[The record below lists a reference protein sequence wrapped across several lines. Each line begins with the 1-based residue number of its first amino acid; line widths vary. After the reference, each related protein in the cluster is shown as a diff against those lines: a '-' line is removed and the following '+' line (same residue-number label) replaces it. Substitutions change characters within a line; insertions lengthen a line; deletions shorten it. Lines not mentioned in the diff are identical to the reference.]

1 MAIDEAHE
9 CIINNRVKNIT
20 SRPSHFRTVE
30 LADFIAYADKVVSGL
45 QKYLNTDNSSYQVKR
60 YTCQRATI
68 IDGLLKD
75 TPLFQN
81 TEHELSNIFTSKPNK
96 LKEHQARDLSAITTV
111 GTKRMEQYCKDYI
124 FGKESPKKRK
134 KKYKI
139 EHVHNTSNFK
149 YGTKQ

>member
-1 MAIDEAHE
+1 M
-9 CIINNRVKNIT
+9 
-20 SRPSHFRTVE
+20 
-30 LADFIAYADKVVSGL
+30 SGL
-45 QKYLNTDNSSYQVKR
+45 QKYLNTDNSNYDVKR

-124 FGKESPKKRK
+124 FGKESLKKFK
-134 KKYKI
+134 KI
-139 EHVHNTSNFK
+139 QN
-149 YGTKQ
+149 